1 MGYNK
6 KLVSDINEEI
16 KSGMNAST
24 QPDELVAF
32 GIAVQRAMRGVKLKK
47 RDGASTWVYR
57 EDDMYAMGW
66 IGYGDFYTTRY
77 GPKKFVVY
85 SRKIENKK
93 YSSGSKQHYMR
104 MSNRMDIAVKAARQ
118 KLSSYT
124 IPEIAVLHA
133 DMIRHELYRLSSSA
147 SDRLRNAYEALGLN
161 RYSKHKS
168 SILQELVHL
177 AEVGHVFLNAD
188 IKPKMEEL
196 IAAQKVDIKD
206 DEVVPVD
213 FINVRERF
221 GRQYVDKVRLENVN
235 TFSATVVEEECE
247 MWEENSV
254 PEDVQ
259 RKVAVLYACQPRQF
273 VEGVGYKYNDTMFY
287 IYA

>member
-1 MGYNK
+1 
-6 KLVSDINEEI
+6 
-16 KSGMNAST
+16 
-24 QPDELVAF
+24 
-32 GIAVQRAMRGVKLKK
+32 
-47 RDGASTWVYR
+47 
-57 EDDMYAMGW
+57 
-66 IGYGDFYTTRY
+66 
-77 GPKKFVVY
+77 
-85 SRKIENKK
+85 
-93 YSSGSKQHYMR
+93 

-124 IPEIAVLHA
+124 IPEIGMLHA
-133 DMIRHELYRLSSSA
+133 DLMRHELYRLSSSA

-206 DEVVPVD
+206 DEAVPVD

-235 TFSATVVEEECE
+235 THWFNVVEEECE

-259 RKVAVLYACQPRQF
+259 RKVAVLYACQPKQF
-273 VEGVGYKYNDTMFY
+273 VEGVGYKFNDTMFY